1 MSTIELLHKKN
12 WDFNLYLLDGRKVI
26 TVIFFGQIDYPR
38 SFLLDDDE
46 CNLSIEQM
54 AELSERIRSNY
65 SLYVQREITPP
76 IFQ

>member
-1 MSTIELLHKKN
+1 VSAIKFLHRKD
-12 WDFNLYLLDGRKVI
+12 WDFNLYLLDGKKVI

-38 SFLLDDDE
+38 SFLLDDSE
-46 CNLSIEQM
+46 CGFSIEQM
-54 AELSERIRSNY
+54 AELSGRIRSNY